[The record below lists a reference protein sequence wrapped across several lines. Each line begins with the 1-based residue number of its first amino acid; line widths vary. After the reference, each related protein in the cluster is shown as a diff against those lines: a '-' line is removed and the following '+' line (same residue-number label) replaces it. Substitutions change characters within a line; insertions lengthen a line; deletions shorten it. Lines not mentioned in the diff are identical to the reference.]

1 MLNKLKPNGAETLAK
16 ALLEEGIKTVFGI
29 PGVHNLV
36 LFEALRRSRIRVI
49 PTTHE
54 SGAGF
59 MANGVGR
66 VTGKPG
72 VFLLVPGP
80 GLTNA
85 MTPLAEAL
93 VDSCPLLAIVTD
105 VPQSDK
111 NYQMHQIEQTSLAQ
125 PIVKSIYNVRK
136 ASDIPIMLQAALKET
151 TSDEPGPCILQ
162 IPSNLLW
169 ERIHRYS
176 RRKDKVQST
185 NIPTEK
191 IKAIAAR
198 LKSARRVGMIVGLG
212 AAEAKR
218 EIRALADWLNAP
230 VASTGSGRGV
240 MDEAHPLSLGFGW
253 ATGGITSVNRI
264 LESCELVLAIGIKFS
279 QTGTHDFHLK
289 IKCPLIHIDASP
301 SVIGKNYQAELS
313 LVMDAREFLIELLKH
328 KKIFG
333 PRRDDNLVR
342 LIQEAKEKGKAT
354 QEQDRSVSLKI
365 GNAEFTPS
373 EFYGALRTY
382 VPPDSVLVTDAGLNE
397 RLTLRH
403 WVVHEPRTLLNPS
416 DYESMGYAIPSA
428 LGAAIALPNRRVV
441 AIVGDGGLVMSGL
454 ELMTAVREKINVTV
468 IVLNNKGFGV
478 IKNIQEET
486 FGAST
491 AVDVGAP
498 DFEALAK
505 SIHITYQAPMA
516 GLDALKHAVHN
527 SEPTLLEVFMRSNEQ
542 NKKTTY
548 KKRLKNDVKQ
558 FLQKIL

>member
-1 MLNKLKPNGAETLAK
+1 MLNKLKPNGAEELTK
-16 ALLEEGIKTVFGI
+16 TLLEEGIKTVFGI

-36 LFEALRRSRIRVI
+36 LFEALRRSKIRII

-72 VFLLVPGP
+72 VFVLVPGP

-85 MTPLAEAL
+85 MTPLAEAF

-105 VPQSDK
+105 VPQSDN

-169 ERIHRYS
+169 EPVNRNPG
-176 RRKDKVQST
+176 RKEKIDST
-185 NIPTEK
+185 NIPSEK
-191 IKAIAAR
+191 IAAIAAR
-198 LKSARRVGMIVGLG
+198 LKSARRVGLIVGLG
-212 AAEAKR
+212 ATEAKE
-218 EIRALADWLNAP
+218 EIRTLADWLTAP

-240 MDEAHPLSLGFGW
+240 IDETHPLSLGFGW
-253 ATGGITSVNRI
+253 MNGGVTSVNRI
-264 LESCELVLAIGIKFS
+264 LESCDLVLAIGIKFS

-289 IKCPLIHIDASP
+289 IKCPLIHVDASP
-301 SVIGKNYQAELS
+301 AVIGKNYQTELS
-313 LVMDAREFLIELLKH
+313 LVMDARDFLVELLNH
-328 KKIFG
+328 KELFG
-333 PRRDDNLVR
+333 PRRDDDLVR
-342 LIQEAKEKGKAT
+342 LIHEEKEKCKT
-354 QEQDRSVSLKI
+354 NQKQDTSVSLKI
-365 GNAEFTPS
+365 GDAEFTPS

-382 VPPDSVLVTDAGLNE
+382 LSPDSILVTDAGLNE
-397 RLTLRH
+397 RLTLRN

-428 LGAAIALPNRRVV
+428 LGSAIALPNRRVV

-454 ELMTAVREKINVTV
+454 ELMTAVREKINLTV

-478 IKNIQEET
+478 IKKIQEET

-498 DFEALAK
+498 DFESLAK
-505 SIHITYQAPMA
+505 SIHMTYQAPIR
-516 GLDALKHAVHN
+516 GLDALKQAVQN
-527 SEPTLLEVFMRSNEQ
+527 SEPTLLEVFMRYNKQ
-542 NKKTTY
+542 NKKSLY
-548 KKRLKNDVKQ
+548 KKRLKNNIKQ
-558 FLQKIL
+558 LLQKVL